1 MEWSPTGWDG
11 LPLFCP
17 SSCQQ
22 EAFHLLCCQCR
33 SLSVFDFDQTACR
46 LGVSAGGKITPNN
59 CEANTVLE
67 HTYQNLY
74 KFPKNI
80 CDFPSITKII
90 LSGIFILEIPDIS
103 CLANLTYL
111 DLSWNK
117 ITTLRNASLVGNRN
131 LRSVNLSY
139 NAITH
144 METGVLDSLTFLSMY
159 LRGNS
164 VTISSMS
171 SVRALIC

>member
-22 EAFHLLCCQCR
+22 EAFHALCCQCR
-33 SLSVFDFDQTACR
+33 SLSVFDFDKTPCR
-46 LGVSAGGKITPNN
+46 LRVSAGGEITPNN

-74 KFPKNI
+74 KFPENI
-80 CDFPSITKII
+80 CDFPEITKII
-90 LSGIFILEIPDIS
+90 LSGNLILDIPDLS
-103 CLANLTYL
+103 CLTNLTYL

-117 ITTLRNASLVGNRN
+117 ITTLQNVSLVEKRN
-131 LRSVNLSY
+131 IRFVDGFPIDVSKEELRDV
-139 NAITH
+139 
-144 METGVLDSLTFLSMY
+144 
-159 LRGNS
+159 
-164 VTISSMS
+164 ISIIDLIIP
-171 SVRALIC
+171 RAFCM